1 MEIHTKYSG
10 TVTISPEDKF
20 IFEHGLPGFEEEKEF
35 ALLPFDESGL
45 LYVLQ
50 SITSTQTAL
59 VITDPFPFFKDYEI
73 TLNDSHTAELEV
85 ENEKDAAVFTVL
97 TVQDPFQ
104 ETTANLQ
111 APVIL
116 NPAKQKGRQ
125 VILSDT
131 AYRTKHKLFPNTP
144 QTVSAESGGR

>member
-1 MEIHTKYSG
+1 MNIHTKYSG

-50 SITSTQTAL
+50 SITRAQVAL

-73 TLNDSHTAELEV
+73 MLNDSQTAELEAQSQ
-85 ENEKDAAVFTVL
+85 KDITVFAVL
-97 TVQDPFQ
+97 TVQEPFH

-111 APVIL
+111 APVVL
-116 NPAKQKGRQ
+116 NTARQKGRQ
-125 VILSDT
+125 IILADA
-131 AYRTKHKLFPNTP
+131 AYRTKHKLFPNAP
-144 QTVSAESGGR
+144 QTIPAESGGR